1 MVNVNYICIVMYMI
15 SEIMFVLS
23 MNSIIDESRYVV
35 DAHRKLF
42 WISKIM
48 QKKRKEEKNEK
59 SLVLWFGL
67 MRDDDN
73 KTHLSYANFT
83 YSSYKCTIY
92 VLVYYYTCKTS
103 DCKTIYN
110 KKITSFESWK
120 LHTHIIYVCMY
131 TFDVYEILSF
141 SKMSIFKIVIWF
153 DSSYIV

>member
-1 MVNVNYICIVMYMI
+1 MWYYRNHVRFEHVYYWWITICRRRPTKNLLN
-15 SEIMFVLS
+15 FK
-23 MNSIIDESRYVV
+23 DH
-35 DAHRKLF
+35 A
-42 WISKIM
+42 
-48 QKKRKEEKNEK
+48 KKKKKMR

-120 LHTHIIYVCMY
+120 LHTHIIYVC
-131 TFDVYEILSF
+131 ILLMFMKYCHFPKCPF
-141 SKMSIFKIVIWF
+141 SKLFFDLTAVILYEKI
-153 DSSYIV
+153 

>member
-141 SKMSIFKIVIWF
+141 FKMSIFKIVIWF
-153 DSSYIV
+153 DSSFIL